1 MSAVERAGLDF
12 VDRNVLLRFN
22 NLQNT
27 FISYVLTL
35 TRLYMVEITSALI
48 HKDFQGNVKSYFNK

>member
-1 MSAVERAGLDF
+1 MSAVERAGLDY

-35 TRLYMVEITSALI
+35 TRLYMVEILALI
-48 HKDFQGNVKSYFNK
+48 NKDFQGNVKSYFNK